1 MSFSE
6 ILSADRSGD
15 PRCVGPLSLV
25 PFSSRPDWGPEFMF
39 EFEAVARTT
48 DSGGGAA
55 WPRWISAGGGGFYR
69 SMLGLGFAD
78 EGWRQRC

>member
-6 ILSADRSGD
+6 TLPGSGD
-15 PRCVGPLSLV
+15 PRRVSPLSLV
-25 PFSSRPDWGPEFMF
+25 PFFLTARLGPEFMF

-78 EGWRQRC
+78 EGWRRRC